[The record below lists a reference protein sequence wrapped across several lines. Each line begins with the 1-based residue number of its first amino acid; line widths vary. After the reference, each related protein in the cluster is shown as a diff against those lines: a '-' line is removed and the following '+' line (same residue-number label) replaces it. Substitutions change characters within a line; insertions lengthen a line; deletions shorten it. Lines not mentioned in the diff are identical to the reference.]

1 MLGSGVNMLLILLGS
16 VVVPLPNGA
25 DPTDAEAIK
34 KAMPHFT
41 ALHFVFPFLAHALG
55 TLVGAIVVAR
65 VGAAVAPT
73 FPLAIAG
80 LFLLGGIVNALYLP
94 APFVLVAL
102 DLLLAYLPM
111 GYLGWRIGR
120 VQRA

>member
-1 MLGSGVNMLLILLGS
+1 
-16 VVVPLPNGA
+16 
-25 DPTDAEAIK
+25 
-34 KAMPHFT
+34 MPHFT
-41 ALHFVFPFLAHALG
+41 ALHFVFPFLEHALG

-80 LFLLGGIVNALYLP
+80 LFLLGGIVNALYLL

-102 DLLLAYLPM
+102 DLLLSYLPM

-120 VQRA
+120 VQRV